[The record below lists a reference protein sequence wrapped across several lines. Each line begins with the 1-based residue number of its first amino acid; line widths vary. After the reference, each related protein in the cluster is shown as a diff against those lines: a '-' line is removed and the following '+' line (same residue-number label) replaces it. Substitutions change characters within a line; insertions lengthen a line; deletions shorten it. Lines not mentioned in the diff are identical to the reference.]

1 LKGVADRE
9 RRLLDPSDD
18 GEEPSGGI
26 QSRRGR
32 MAPAGVDRL
41 IIDEALD

>member
-1 LKGVADRE
+1 LECVADCK

-18 GEEPSGGI
+18 GKELSGRV
-26 QSRRGR
+26 QSWRGG

-41 IIDEALD
+41 AIDEALD